1 MNRGVMA
8 AKSAEMKSKNGA
20 QKMRETQCVRSQ
32 QADSPVAPILFLQ
45 RTIGNRGV
53 ECLYRAGLLQAK
65 LQIGQPNDIYEQ
77 EADRVADQV
86 MRMPGEK
93 VDSRQS
99 IVRRRGE
106 VGGLKGKSLQMKPG

>member
-1 MNRGVMA
+1 MNGERAGRTVRQKNSDNKHPLA
-8 AKSAEMKSKNGA
+8 STQKSAIPHDSRSPAVAIITLQQTFGNQQVQRWFKS
-20 QKMRETQCVRSQ
+20 
-32 QADSPVAPILFLQ
+32 
-45 RTIGNRGV
+45 
-53 ECLYRAGLLQAK
+53 GLLQAK

-86 MRMPGEK
+86 MRMPDEK

-106 VGGLKGKSLQMKPG
+106 VGGLKGESLQMKPG